1 MKLGLLIEYNMRNL
15 FLVKSYTTC
24 GRETIPRR
32 FSKNSKLSITLDQY
46 SKVVYILFFFACQRW
61 GLSKVIETKLQ
72 TTCFYLIHSVFK
84 RGLELVSLS
93 HFLHIFWGKIFRLLY
108 SITWPYSNAWL
119 LLFRDILGNMYIAI
133 VC

>member
-15 FLVKSYTTC
+15 FLVKSYTRC
-24 GRETIPRR
+24 GRETIPRP

-72 TTCFYLIHSVFK
+72 TTCFYLIHSVFE
-84 RGLELVSLS
+84 RGLELVSPS

>member
-84 RGLELVSLS
+84 RGLELVSPS

>member
-15 FLVKSYTTC
+15 FLVKLYTRC
-24 GRETIPRR
+24 GRETIPIP

-84 RGLELVSLS
+84 RGLELVSPS
-93 HFLHIFWGKIFRLLY
+93 HFFHIFWGKIFRLLY

-133 VC
+133 IC